1 MQFVHNI
8 AMNKSK
14 MDSAEHQLNA
24 RSAPKHAKCS
34 RQLKTLDI
42 IKLNQA
48 WEGRRELLIPTSS
61 IAVLEMQYEGMTRV
75 ADSSANLCSF
85 LFWQA

>member
-1 MQFVHNI
+1 
-8 AMNKSK
+8 
-14 MDSAEHQLNA
+14 MDSAEHQLSA

-48 WEGRRELLIPTSS
+48 WEGHRELHIPTSN
-61 IAVLEMQYEGMTRV
+61 IAVLEIQRNDRV
-75 ADSSANLCSF
+75 AHSSANLCSF
-85 LFWQA
+85 LFWQAQG

>member
-1 MQFVHNI
+1 
-8 AMNKSK
+8 
-14 MDSAEHQLNA
+14 MDSAEHQWST

-48 WEGRRELLIPTSS
+48 WESHRELLIPTSN
-61 IAVLEMQYEGMTRV
+61 IAVLEMQYKGMIE
-75 ADSSANLCSF
+75 
-85 LFWQA
+85 